1 MRKIHKTSIV
11 HENALIGE
19 NVEIGPFSIIEQHV
33 EIGDN
38 TKIGPNVLVRNY
50 TSIGMDCKIFNG
62 AVIGEVP
69 MDLKFNGEDSKLTIG
84 DRTVI
89 REFCTLHRGTKEVG
103 LTKIGSDCLIMSYG
117 HVAHD
122 VIIGDNVIV
131 SISVNIAGHAEVDD
145 FAIIG
150 GCTPVHQFCKIG
162 KHAFIGGGRLILQ
175 DVPPYIIVSGAP
187 LRFVGINK
195 IGLERRG
202 FGKETRE
209 IIKQAYRKYFVS
221 KLNRGQAIDYIKRS
235 LPQIEEIKNIV
246 EFIDS
251 SERGII

>member
-1 MRKIHKTSIV
+1 MKYDGEKTQTIIGDNVTIRESVTINRGTVAFGKTLVGNNVLLMTGAHIAHDCIV
-11 HENALIGE
+11 GN
-19 NVEIGPFSIIEQHV
+19 NVVMANLATLGGHV
-33 EIGDN
+33 EIGDWAN
-38 TKIGPNVLVRNY
+38 
-50 TSIGMDCKIFNG
+50 
-62 AVIGEVP
+62 
-69 MDLKFNGEDSKLTIG
+69 
-84 DRTVI
+84 
-89 REFCTLHRGTKEVG
+89 
-103 LTKIGSDCLIMSYG
+103 
-117 HVAHD
+117 
-122 VIIGDNVIV
+122 
-131 SISVNIAGHAEVDD
+131 
-145 FAIIG
+145 IG
-150 GCTPVHQFCKIG
+150 GGVMVHQFVKVG
-162 KHAFIGGGRLILQ
+162 TQSLIGGGFTAKQ